1 MAIKMMKG
9 IEGKKAKTQ
18 LELNLAIGIKEIKNF

>member
-1 MAIKMMKG
+1 MYREKIR
-9 IEGKKAKTQ
+9 KAKAH